1 MKNLVS
7 KKSSWLMAA
16 VMMGAAGLTSCSNE
30 SVVEEQAPVNP
41 TYNGESVKTQFAI
54 NIPYANP
61 SKRMTGTNTQ
71 QDGNNFLGM
80 SNIRLIPY
88 ANGASWDGT
97 ISKILAL
104 GDIASDNGV
113 SNSSGTGTHET
124 QKTYN
129 DVEIP
134 VGTSNFLFYA
144 EGTQATGSDDKNKVN
159 YGSLTANVNGAAK
172 KADINFTLENI
183 FSGNDFGDTQAA
195 LIKLLND
202 VEDAKITNGGAG
214 SSNEVTWASYGI
226 QGSPTGNALTL
237 KNLYNNYT
245 KMTAGSA
252 NSILMLMQA
261 LYTEVDKFDDDAT
274 TDEGKVAAKIKEL
287 ITTQVTSGSATLQL
301 TDGGSGTL
309 AMTFNCPSGIDVS
322 KFPNN
327 LGLPDGAVRVNFA
340 TDAFE
345 SNNFTLEVGGSGGL
359 KIDDITYP
367 ASLYYFVDSDL
378 GASSNATAAFPTNGS
393 WGAEADWT
401 NFPDATVNATTR
413 FIAMKEPVQYGVGLL
428 ATTVKCSAASLP
440 DNGGNYINIGTG
452 FTFKGVLIGG
462 QPDDVK
468 WNMLQEY
475 NAGSYARTK
484 TIYDAAVV
492 AGTTVTTTDMST
504 PNYTLALDNS
514 KFTGADQ
521 GARADVDNQDKVNIA
536 IELVNNTGNNFKGA
550 DGMIYDG
557 ATFYM
562 VAQLNPSDASLN
574 NTTDNKSVFMQDY
587 KTTANLTIKSL
598 KGAYNVIP
606 DLRSTNLTFG
616 LAVDLDWKAG
626 LTFDVAIE

>member
-71 QDGNNFLGM
+71 QDGKNFLGM

-88 ANGASWDGT
+88 KDGASWDGT

-104 GDIASDNGV
+104 VDIASGNDV
-113 SNSSGTGTHET
+113 SNSSGEGTHET

-134 VGTSNFLFYA
+134 VETSNFLFYA
-144 EGTQATGSDDKNKVN
+144 EGTQASGSDAEKKVN
-159 YGSLTANVNGAAK
+159 YGSLTANVDGAAT
-172 KADINFTLENI
+172 KANINFTLEDI
-183 FSGNDFGDTQAA
+183 FSGSDFGDTQAA
-195 LIKLLND
+195 LITLLNA
-202 VEDAKITNGGAG
+202 VEDAKITNGGTG
-214 SSNEVTWASYGI
+214 SDEVTWASYGS
-226 QGSPTGNALTL
+226 QDSPADNALTL
-237 KNLYNNYT
+237 KNLYNSYT
-245 KMTAGSA
+245 DMKAGSA

-261 LYTEVDKFDDDAT
+261 LYTEVDKFDDGA
-274 TDEGKVAAKIKEL
+274 TDEGKVAAAIMSAITKSDGYAAGSSSVKIVN
-287 ITTQVTSGSATLQL
+287 T
-301 TDGGSGTL
+301 SGTL
-309 AMTFNCPSGIDVS
+309 AMTGSSADVS
-322 KFPNN
+322 DFPTN
-327 LGLPDGAVRVNFA
+327 LGLPDGAVRVK
-340 TDAFE
+340 FE
-345 SNNFTLEVGGSGGL
+345 SKAFASGNFTLEVGSTNKL
-359 KIDDITYP
+359 KIDNITYP

-378 GASSNATAAFPTNGS
+378 KASTNATANFPTNGS
-393 WGAEADWT
+393 WGTEVDWAGFT
-401 NFPDATVNATTR
+401 QNTVDATTR
-413 FIAMKEPVQYGVGLL
+413 VIAMKEPVEYGVGLL
-428 ATTVKCSAASLP
+428 ATTVKCSAASLR
-440 DNGGNYINIGTG
+440 DNGGNSINIGTG
-452 FTFKGVLIGG
+452 FTFNGVLIGG

-468 WNMLQEY
+468 WNMLQAY
-475 NAGSYARTK
+475 NDASNRAK
-484 TIYDAAVV
+484 TIYDAAVT
-492 AGTTVTTTDMST
+492 GTVTTAAMST

-514 KFTGADQ
+514 KFTDANQ
-521 GARADVDNQDKVNIA
+521 GKRADANNQDKVNIA
-536 IELVNNTGNNFKGA
+536 IELVNNTDNNFEGA
-550 DGMIYDG
+550 DGMIYNG

-562 VAQLNPSDASLN
+562 VAQLDPSDVSLN
-574 NTTDNKSVFMQDY
+574 NTTDKKSVFMQDY

-616 LAVDLDWKAG
+616 LAVDLDWEEG
-626 LTFDVAIE
+626 LTFDVDIE

>member
-1 MKNLVS
+1 
-7 KKSSWLMAA
+7 
-16 VMMGAAGLTSCSNE
+16 
-30 SVVEEQAPVNP
+30 
-41 TYNGESVKTQFAI
+41 
-54 NIPYANP
+54 
-61 SKRMTGTNTQ
+61 
-71 QDGNNFLGM
+71 M

-88 ANGASWDGT
+88 KDGALWDGT

-104 GDIASDNGV
+104 VDIASGNDV
-113 SNSSGTGTHET
+113 SNSSGEGIHET

-134 VGTSNFLFYA
+134 VETSNFLFYA
-144 EGTQATGSDDKNKVN
+144 EGTQASGSDAEKKVN
-159 YGSLTANVNGAAK
+159 YGSLTANVDGAAT
-172 KADINFTLENI
+172 KANINFTLEDI
-183 FSGNDFGDTQAA
+183 FSGSDFGDTQAA

-202 VEDAKITNGGAG
+202 VEDAKITNGGTG
-214 SSNEVTWASYGI
+214 SDEVKWASYGS
-226 QGSPTGNALTL
+226 QASPSGNALTL
-237 KNLYNNYT
+237 KNLYGKYT
-245 KMTAGSA
+245 EMKAGSA

-274 TDEGKVAAKIKEL
+274 DEGKVAARIKEL
-287 ITTQVTSGSATLQL
+287 ITTQVTSNTATLQL
-301 TDGGSGTL
+301 SGGGSGTL
-309 AMTFNCPSGIDVS
+309 AMNFTCSSGTDVS

-340 TDAFE
+340 ADAFE

-401 NFPDATVNATTR
+401 NFSGATVNATTR

-440 DNGGNYINIGTG
+440 DNGGNSINIGTG
-452 FTFKGVLIGG
+452 FTFNGVLIGG

-468 WNMLQEY
+468 WNMLQAY
-475 NAGSYARTK
+475 TGGSYARTK
-484 TIYDAAVV
+484 TIYDAAVT
-492 AGTTVTTTDMST
+492 GTVTTTATD

-514 KFTGADQ
+514 KFTDANQ
-521 GARADVDNQDKVNIA
+521 GTRADANSQDKVNIA
-536 IELVNNTGNNFKGA
+536 IELVNKTGNNFEGA
-550 DGMIYDG
+550 DGMIYNG

-562 VAQLNPSDASLN
+562 VAQLDPAGTGVTN
-574 NTTDNKSVFMQDY
+574 NDKKSVFMQDY

-616 LAVDLDWKAG
+616 LAVDLDWEEG
-626 LTFDVAIE
+626 LTFEVDIE

>member
-1 MKNLVS
+1 
-7 KKSSWLMAA
+7 MAA

-61 SKRMTGTNTQ
+61 SKRMTGDNTQ
-71 QDGNNFLGM
+71 QSGQNFLGM

-88 ANGASWDGT
+88 ASGTSWDGT
-97 ISKILAL
+97 IRKILAL
-104 GDIASDNGV
+104 DDIASGNDV
-113 SNSSGTGTHET
+113 SNSSGAGTHET

-144 EGTQATGSDDKNKVN
+144 EGTQATGSDAEKKVN
-159 YGSLTANVNGAAK
+159 YGSLTANVDGAAT
-172 KADINFTLENI
+172 KANINFTLEDI
-183 FSGNDFGDTQAA
+183 FSGSDFGDTQAA

-202 VEDAKITNGGAG
+202 VEDAKITNGGTG
-214 SSNEVTWASYGI
+214 SQTITWASYGS
-226 QGSPTGNALTL
+226 QASPSGNALTL
-237 KNLYNNYT
+237 KNLYGKYT
-245 KMTAGSA
+245 EMKAGSA

-274 TDEGKVAAKIKEL
+274 DEGKVAARIKEL
-287 ITTQVTSGSATLQL
+287 ITTQVTSNTATLQL
-301 TDGGSGTL
+301 NDGGSGTL
-309 AMTFNCPSGIDVS
+309 AMNFTCPSGTDVS
-322 KFPNN
+322 TFPNN

-345 SNNFTLEVGGSGGL
+345 SNNFTLEVGSTNTL

-378 GASSNATAAFPTNGS
+378 KASTDATANFPTNGY
-393 WGAEADWT
+393 WGTEATWNGFT
-401 NFPDATVNATTR
+401 QATVEATTR
-413 FIAMKEPVQYGVGLL
+413 VIAMKEPVQYGVGLL
-428 ATTVKCSAASLP
+428 ATTVKCSATSLP
-440 DNGGNYINIGTG
+440 DNGGNSINIGAG

-462 QPDDVK
+462 QPNDVK
-468 WNMLQEY
+468 WNMLQAY
-475 NAGSYARTK
+475 SDASSRTK

-492 AGTTVTTTDMST
+492 AGTTVTTADMST

-514 KFTGADQ
+514 KFTDVDQ
-521 GARADVDNQDKVNIA
+521 GARADASNQDKVNIA
-536 IELVNNTGNNFKGA
+536 IELVNKTGNNFEGA
-550 DGMIYDG
+550 DGMIYNG

-562 VAQLNPSDASLN
+562 VAQLDPSDASLS
-574 NTTDNKSVFMQDY
+574 NTTDKKSVFMQDY

-616 LAVDLDWKAG
+616 LAVDLDWEDG
-626 LTFDVAIE
+626 LTFDVDIE

>member
-1 MKNLVS
+1 
-7 KKSSWLMAA
+7 MAA
-16 VMMGAAGLTSCSNE
+16 VMMGAAGLTGCSNE

-61 SKRMTGTNTQ
+61 SKRMTGNNTQ
-71 QDGNNFLGM
+71 QSGQYFLGM

-88 ANGASWDGT
+88 ASGTSWDGT

-104 GDIASDNGV
+104 GDIASDNEV
-113 SNSSGTGTHET
+113 SNSSGAGTHET

-134 VGTSNFLFYA
+134 VVTSNFLFYA
-144 EGTQATGSDDKNKVN
+144 EGTQATGSDAEKKVN
-159 YGSLTANVNGAAK
+159 YGSLTANVDGVAK
-172 KADINFTLENI
+172 KADINFTLEDI
-183 FSGNDFGDTQAA
+183 FSGSDFGDTQAA
-195 LIKLLND
+195 LIALLNA
-202 VEDAKITNGGAG
+202 VEDAKITNGGGGG
-214 SSNEVTWASYGI
+214 STEVTWASYGN

-245 KMTAGSA
+245 TMKAGSA

-274 TDEGKVAAKIKEL
+274 DEGKVAKAIMDAITKSDGYVEGSSTVKI
-287 ITTQVTSGSATLQL
+287 VNS
-301 TDGGSGTL
+301 SGTL
-309 AMTFNCPSGIDVS
+309 AMPGSSTDVPN
-322 KFPNN
+322 FPTN
-327 LGLPDGAVRVNFA
+327 LGLPDGAVRVK
-340 TDAFE
+340 FE
-345 SNNFTLEVGGSGGL
+345 SNAFASDNFTLEVGSTNKL
-359 KIDDITYP
+359 KIADITYP

-378 GASSNATAAFPTNGS
+378 KASTNATANFPTNGS
-393 WGAEADWT
+393 WGTEVSWADFT
-401 NFPDATVNATTR
+401 QNTVDATTR
-413 FIAMKEPVQYGVGLL
+413 VIAMKEPVQYGVGLL

-440 DNGGNYINIGTG
+440 DNGKNSISIGSG

-462 QPDDVK
+462 QPNDVK
-468 WNMLQEY
+468 WNMLQAY
-475 NAGSYARTK
+475 NDVSSRTK
-484 TIYDAAVV
+484 TIYDAAVT
-492 AGTTVTTTDMST
+492 GTVTTTAMST

-514 KFTGADQ
+514 KFTDANQ
-521 GARADVDNQDKVNIA
+521 GTRTDASNQDKVNIA
-536 IELVNNTGNNFKGA
+536 IELVNNTGNNFEGA
-550 DGMIYDG
+550 DGMIYKG

-562 VAQLNPSDASLN
+562 VAQLDPAVTGVTNADK
-574 NTTDNKSVFMQDY
+574 KSVFMQDY

-616 LAVDLDWKAG
+616 LAVDLDWQAG
-626 LTFDVAIE
+626 LTFEVDIE

>member
-1 MKNLVS
+1 MKSLVS

-16 VMMGAAGLTSCSNE
+16 VMMGAAGLTGCSNE

-61 SKRMTGTNTQ
+61 SKRMTGGNTQ
-71 QDGNNFLGM
+71 QSGQTFLGM

-88 ANGASWDGT
+88 ENGVSWDGN

-104 GDIASDNGV
+104 GDIAS
-113 SNSSGTGTHET
+113 SSSISTNTPHET

-144 EGTQATGSDDKNKVN
+144 EGTQADGSDAEKKVN
-159 YGSLTANVNGAAK
+159 YGSLTANVDGAATRGN
-172 KADINFTLENI
+172 INFTLEDI
-183 FSGNDFGDTQAA
+183 FSGSTFGDTQDA

-214 SSNEVTWASYGI
+214 STEVTWASYGS
-226 QGSPTGNALTL
+226 QDSPSGNALTL
-237 KNLYNNYT
+237 KNLYNSY
-245 KMTAGSA
+245 KDMKAGSA

-261 LYTEVDKFDDDAT
+261 LYTEVAKFDDAA
-274 TDEGKVAAKIKEL
+274 TDEGKVAAKIKAL
-287 ITTQVTSGSATLQL
+287 ITTQVTFNTATLQL

-309 AMTFNCPSGIDVS
+309 TMSFNCPSGTDVS
-322 KFPNN
+322 AFPNN
-327 LGLPDGAVRVNFA
+327 LGLPDGAVRVKFETNEFA
-340 TDAFE
+340 
-345 SNNFTLEVGGSGGL
+345 SNNFTLEVGGSSGL

-378 GASSNATAAFPTNGS
+378 RASADAAATAQFPTNGN
-393 WGAEADWT
+393 WGTETSWT
-401 NFPDATVNATTR
+401 NFPQTSVEATTR
-413 FIAMKEPVQYGVGLL
+413 VIAMKEPVEYGVGLL
-428 ATTVKCSAASLP
+428 ATTVKCSATSLQ
-440 DNGGNYINIGTG
+440 DKGNNSINIGPG

-475 NAGSYARTK
+475 TAGSYARTK
-484 TIYDAAVV
+484 TIYDAAVT
-492 AGTTVTTTDMST
+492 GTVTTTAMST

-521 GARADVDNQDKVNIA
+521 GTRADANSQDKVNIA
-536 IELVNNTGNNFKGA
+536 IELVNNTGNNFEGA
-550 DGMIYDG
+550 DGMIYKG

-562 VAQLNPSDASLN
+562 VAQLDPSDASLS
-574 NTTDNKSVFMQDY
+574 NTDKKSVFMQDY

-616 LAVDLDWKAG
+616 LAVDLDWEEG
-626 LTFDVAIE
+626 LTFDVDIE

>member
-1 MKNLVS
+1 MKSLVS

-16 VMMGAAGLTSCSNE
+16 VMMGAVGLTGCSNE

-61 SKRMTGTNTQ
+61 SKRMTGDNTQ
-71 QDGNNFLGM
+71 QSGETFLGM

-88 ANGASWDGT
+88 VDASPWDGT

-113 SNSSGTGTHET
+113 SNSSGAGTHET

-144 EGTQATGSDDKNKVN
+144 EGTQATGSDAEKKVN
-159 YGSLTANVNGAAK
+159 YGSLTANVDGAAT
-172 KADINFTLENI
+172 KADINFTLEDI
-183 FSGNDFGDTQAA
+183 FSGNNFGDTQAA
-195 LIKLLND
+195 LIALLNA
-202 VEDAKITNGGAG
+202 VEDAQITNGGTG
-214 SSNEVTWASYGI
+214 SQTITWASYGS
-226 QGSPTGNALTL
+226 QDSPTGNALTL
-237 KNLYNNYT
+237 QNLYKSYT
-245 KMTAGSA
+245 KMKAGSA

-261 LYTEVDKFDDDAT
+261 LYTEVDKFDDAA
-274 TDEGKVAAKIKEL
+274 TDEGKVATAIMQAITKSDGYVVNSSTVKIEN
-287 ITTQVTSGSATLQL
+287 T
-301 TDGGSGTL
+301 SGTL
-309 AMTFNCPSGIDVS
+309 VMTGSSADVLN
-322 KFPNN
+322 FPTN
-327 LGLPDGAVRVNFA
+327 LGLPDGAVRVK
-340 TDAFE
+340 FE
-345 SNNFTLEVGGSGGL
+345 SNAFASDNFTLEVGGSAGL

-378 GASSNATAAFPTNGS
+378 GASSNATATFPTNGS
-393 WGAEADWT
+393 WGAETDWT

-413 FIAMKEPVQYGVGLL
+413 VIAMKEPVQYGVGLL
-428 ATTVKCSAASLP
+428 ATTVKCSAASLL
-440 DNGGNYINIGTG
+440 DNGGNSINIETG
-452 FTFKGVLIGG
+452 FTFNGVLIGG

-468 WNMLQEY
+468 WNMLQAKDDET
-475 NAGSYARTK
+475 NRTK

-492 AGTTVTTTDMST
+492 AGTTVTTTAMST

-514 KFTGADQ
+514 KFTGTDQ
-521 GARADVDNQDKVNIA
+521 GTRADANNQDKVNIA
-536 IELVNNTGNNFKGA
+536 IELVNNTGNNFEGA
-550 DGMIYDG
+550 DGMIYNG

-562 VAQLNPSDASLN
+562 VAQLDPSDASLN
-574 NTTDNKSVFMQDY
+574 NTTDKKSVFMQDY

-616 LAVDLDWKAG
+616 LAVDLDWQTG
-626 LTFDVAIE
+626 LTFTVDIE

>member
-1 MKNLVS
+1 
-7 KKSSWLMAA
+7 MAA
-16 VMMGAAGLTSCSNE
+16 VMMGAAGLTGCSNE

-61 SKRMTGTNTQ
+61 SKRMTGDNTQ
-71 QDGNNFLGM
+71 QSGQTFLGM

-88 ANGASWDGT
+88 ANGTSWDGT

-113 SNSSGTGTHET
+113 SNSSGVGTHET

-144 EGTQATGSDDKNKVN
+144 EGTQTPGVDVEKN
-159 YGSLTANVNGAAK
+159 YGSLIANVDGAATRGN
-172 KADINFTLENI
+172 INFTLEDI
-183 FSGNDFGDTQAA
+183 YTVTGFGDTQDA
-195 LIKLLND
+195 LIALLNA
-202 VEDAKITNGGAG
+202 VEDAQITNGGTG
-214 SSNEVTWASYGI
+214 SQTITWASYGS
-226 QGSPTGNALTL
+226 QASPSGNALTL
-237 KNLYNNYT
+237 KNLYNSYT
-245 KMTAGSA
+245 EMKAGSA

-261 LYTEVDKFDDDAT
+261 LYTEVDKFDDAA
-274 TDEGKVAAKIKEL
+274 TDEGKVAARIKEL
-287 ITTQVTSGSATLQL
+287 ITTQVTSNTASLQL
-301 TDGGSGTL
+301 NDGGSGTL
-309 AMTFNCPSGIDVS
+309 AMTFTCPSGTDVS

-327 LGLPDGAVRVNFA
+327 LGLPDGAVRVKLDG
-340 TDAFE
+340 DAFV
-345 SNNFTLEVGGSGGL
+345 SDNFTLEVGGSSGL

-378 GASSNATAAFPTNGS
+378 KASTDATATFPTNGS
-393 WGAEADWT
+393 WGTEGTWSG
-401 NFPDATVNATTR
+401 FPQTTVDATTR
-413 FIAMKEPVQYGVGLL
+413 VIAMKEPVQYGVGLL

-440 DNGGNYINIGTG
+440 DNGGNSINIGTG
-452 FTFKGVLIGG
+452 FTFNGVLIGG

-468 WNMLQEY
+468 WNMLQAY
-475 NAGSYARTK
+475 NAGGSYARTK
-484 TIYDAAVV
+484 TIYDAAVT
-492 AGTTVTTTDMST
+492 GTVTTAVMST

-514 KFTGADQ
+514 KFTDDQ
-521 GARADVDNQDKVNIA
+521 GTRADANNQDKVNIA
-536 IELVNNTGNNFKGA
+536 IELVNNTGNNFEGA
-550 DGMIYDG
+550 DGMIYNG

-562 VAQLNPSDASLN
+562 VAQLDPSDASLN
-574 NTTDNKSVFMQDY
+574 NTTDKKSVFMQDY

-616 LAVDLDWKAG
+616 LAVDLDWEEG
-626 LTFDVAIE
+626 LTFEVDIE